1 MNSRL
6 KNSIE
11 VLQRAYLTEE
21 LEAGNCR
28 ACAVG
33 NLVAASGY
41 HDAGAWRYVFCTD
54 RLDHDNL
61 KPTQTFYEPNN
72 SNSGGPVTAKVHIIS
87 LRDYNNGLGAIKATG
102 YSVKEL
108 ARIEFTFESAME
120 HGSDIDMP
128 EHKSQ
133 WIRLQAVLKVLFDI
147 EGISYD
153 PEVEQPFLGKALS

>member
-1 MNSRL
+1 MNDRL

-21 LEAGNCR
+21 LIAGNCQ

-33 NLVAASGY
+33 NLVAASSYTG
-41 HDAGAWRYVFCTD
+41 DAGAWRYVFCTD
-54 RLDHDNL
+54 RLDDNL
-61 KPTQTFYEPNN
+61 EPIQTFYKPGDGYMLVNTR
-72 SNSGGPVTAKVHIIS
+72 G
-87 LRDYNNGLGAIKATG
+87 YNDGLSAIKATG
-102 YSVKEL
+102 YSLKQL
-108 ARIEFTFESAME
+108 ARIEYACESAIE
-120 HGSDIDMP
+120 QGSDIDMP

-153 PEVEQPFLGKALS
+153 PEVEQPFLEKALL

>member
-1 MNSRL
+1 MNDRL
-6 KNSIE
+6 RNSIE

-21 LEAGNCR
+21 LIAGNCQ

-54 RLDHDNL
+54 RLDDNL
-61 KPTQTFYEPNN
+61 EPIQTFYKP
-72 SNSGGPVTAKVHIIS
+72 GDGYMTIS
-87 LRDYNNGLGAIKATG
+87 FRHYNDGLGAIKATG
-102 YSVKEL
+102 YSLKEL
-108 ARIEFTFESAME
+108 ARIEFAFETA
-120 HGSDIDMP
+120 IDHEFDEDGDP
-128 EHKSQ
+128 KLDHNAQ